1 MGKFRKWFFQWFD
14 SQIEK
19 SFQRTANKIQKETD
33 KIMIKNGAIYDKN
46 ENK

>member
-19 SFQRTANKIQKETD
+19 SFQRTANKMQKETD
-33 KIMIKNGAIYDKN
+33 KIIKLYKVNDKGL
-46 ENK
+46 